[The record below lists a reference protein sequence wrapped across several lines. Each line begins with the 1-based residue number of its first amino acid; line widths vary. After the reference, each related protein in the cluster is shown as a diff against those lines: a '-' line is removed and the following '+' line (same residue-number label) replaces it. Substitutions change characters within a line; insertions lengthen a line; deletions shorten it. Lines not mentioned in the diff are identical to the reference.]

1 MEKHF
6 KNEIKE
12 ITNDHC
18 CLVLGCCHLAVDL
31 LRFFTMYLKI
41 VLISISAL
49 LLQHICGF
57 IYQFCFKLTIYNH
70 SPGPCKYIA
79 GVENGSEDM
88 HTLPNGLTFITSGFL
103 VDYLVQGKNTNS
115 MGRVLLYDMSKDSNQ
130 EIIEL
135 ELENFHPQRFV
146 PHGIS
151 AWQDDNGK
159 VTVFVVNHLVKGDQI
174 ESFEYLPEKKALRH
188 VTSFKDG
195 SMRNVNDVVAT
206 SNKTFYFTN
215 WSHYRNFIGR
225 LLEMFL
231 LLPWTHVYYHDG
243 EVYRLVA
250 EDLVM
255 ANGIAMSNDEKF
267 IYVACTM
274 TKDIKV
280 FKRDTDNRLVFHQE
294 FMLDSIVDNLSVDP
308 EGNIWAG
315 CHPRFLSVVSYMDN
329 YTLGSPSQVLKLEVK
344 NGLIKS
350 MKEIY
355 SNDGSMLSGSS
366 SASFYRNHTLI
377 GSMWEKLVIC
387 DVLYM

>member
-1 MEKHF
+1 
-6 KNEIKE
+6 
-12 ITNDHC
+12 
-18 CLVLGCCHLAVDL
+18 
-31 LRFFTMYLKI
+31 MYLKI

-103 VDYLVQGKNTNS
+103 VDYLSQGKNTNS
-115 MGRVLLYDMSKDSNQ
+115 MGRILLYDMSKDSNQ

-206 SNKTFYFTN
+206 SNRTFYFTN
-215 WSHYRNFIGR
+215 WSHYRNFIGK
-225 LLEMFL
+225 LLEMLL

-267 IYVACTM
+267 IYVACSM

-280 FKRDTDNRLVFHQE
+280 FKRDMDNRLVFHQE
-294 FMLDSIVDNLSVDP
+294 FMLDTLVDNISVDP

-315 CHPRFLSVVSYMDN
+315 CHPRFLSILSYMEN
-329 YTLGSPSQVLKLEVK
+329 FTLGSPSQVLKLEVE

-350 MKEIY
+350 MKEVF
-355 SNDGSMLSGSS
+355 SNDGFMLSGST
-366 SASFYRNHTLI
+366 SASFYRNQTLI
-377 GSMWEKLVIC
+377 GSMLEKLVIC